1 MINTYYFHWNTSQFP
16 EKFNDTTRQIG
27 IKAQEIKDLFP
38 ELVSQ
43 DSEGFY
49 QVAYD
54 KLSVLAIQ
62 SIKEQQQIIQD
73 QQKIIQQLQ
82 EENFKIKQ
90 ANLQLKE
97 ENNQIKAEMKL
108 LNEKVDNLINSLSN
122 HKKLVTTE

>member
-1 MINTYYFHWNTSQFP
+1 LDNILNKILRINTYYFHWNTSQFP

-62 SIKEQQQIIQD
+62 SIKEQQQIIQE

-82 EENFKIKQ
+82 EENAQTKS
-90 ANLQLKE
+90 E
-97 ENNQIKAEMKL
+97 VKAL
-108 LNEKVDNLINSLSN
+108 AEKMNILINTLSARAFTSDF
-122 HKKLVTTE
+122 V